1 VAGAQTCGVS
11 KIFVSEYRNH
21 CCEVD
26 CSSSPSL
33 VLFEALEALAVSS
46 GGNPSSF
53 FRAKKPQRIAKRTR
67 KMLTESQLF
76 LTVLGRRT
84 WEVSE
89 INGRTA
95 KKRKAKAM
103 IGKRRMSSGGERSGD
118 ADERPRRGMEV
129 VGGGSAFSCSRALSP
144 GSWF

>member
-1 VAGAQTCGVS
+1 
-11 KIFVSEYRNH
+11 
-21 CCEVD
+21 
-26 CSSSPSL
+26 
-33 VLFEALEALAVSS
+33 
-46 GGNPSSF
+46 
-53 FRAKKPQRIAKRTR
+53 
-67 KMLTESQLF
+67 MLRESQLF

-95 KKRKAKAM
+95 KKRKANAM

-118 ADERPRRGMEV
+118 ANERPRRGMEV

-144 GSWF
+144 GSWFYYLGRKRVGFGKPGFGRQMETFSVL